1 MIYLFNTCFAG
12 RILIVNKIS
21 LFNGILY
28 HLFKNLINGRYARFY
43 KGVNFTYE
51 LILNINHV
59 SLKIYKILC
68 RLLNYNWSKNFKFLI
83 LLQKVIAIHYPNQL
97 SWYFF
102 HLSPPTIYW
111 ISRLPSF
118 WIRLFEHT
126 FFYDSLNS

>member
-1 MIYLFNTCFAG
+1 MKKGTKNNGNILGKLIVLLSIISNVSTKNKPELKQNDSDLFNTCFAG

-68 RLLNYNWSKNFKFLI
+68 RLLNYN
-83 LLQKVIAIHYPNQL
+83 
-97 SWYFF
+97 
-102 HLSPPTIYW
+102 
-111 ISRLPSF
+111 
-118 WIRLFEHT
+118 
-126 FFYDSLNS
+126 